1 MEVIIV
7 SGLSGAGKSVALR
20 QLEDL
25 GYYCIDNLPLDL
37 LGPLAK
43 RAWGVAEGRF
53 DRIALGID
61 ARDSGDAIRGLPQYM
76 DRLRERG
83 LNARILFLTADEDAL
98 LKRFAETRRKHP
110 LSGSQY
116 TLLEAVQKE
125 RALLEPIA
133 SYADEII
140 DTSSM
145 NLHEL
150 RERILLTSRGEEAPM
165 LLSIV
170 SFGFKNGMP
179 DGLDFVFDVRCLPN
193 PHWKEQLRAHSGQD
207 QEVVEWLAGHDSVV
221 SMIDDIDGF
230 LQRWLPAFDR
240 QARSYITV
248 GVGCTGGQHRSVY
261 IAEQLA
267 QRLRALYPDLQL
279 RHKELAA

>member
-7 SGLSGAGKSVALR
+7 SGLSGASKSVALR

-150 RERILLTSRGEEAPM
+150 RERILLTS
-165 LLSIV
+165 
-170 SFGFKNGMP
+170 
-179 DGLDFVFDVRCLPN
+179 LP
-193 PHWKEQLRAHSGQD
+193 ERAALFARLILR
-207 QEVVEWLAGHDSVV
+207 
-221 SMIDDIDGF
+221 
-230 LQRWLPAFDR
+230 
-240 QARSYITV
+240 
-248 GVGCTGGQHRSVY
+248 
-261 IAEQLA
+261 IAEE
-267 QRLRALYPDLQL
+267 RP
-279 RHKELAA
+279 